1 MSVLD
6 WCLHRLGLGILLIV
20 AGALALP
27 SLSAAA
33 TPQEIKAAR
42 DAARSLPAFAS
53 CRCAAVGF
61 SVGQLAAEGPETLWL
76 AHEGGVSEVLPEGRL
91 EPVWKTPGG
100 ARLVRFDAADLDGD
114 GRSEW
119 VVLLDS
125 GRLRSYVL
133 RLGDSGWERGR
144 PFSGFLRP
152 MVDAEG
158 SPYLLGQRRRRT
170 RFHDDAIHRVRQDE
184 KQRWTLGEEI
194 AALRGLFVYDFQL
207 IREPRPRLFVVDSEG
222 GFSERDPSQSSLL
235 LWSLD
240 RPLAS
245 RPLEVEF
252 SGGSMFE
259 SDDTERFDFAP
270 ALQSLDLDADGVDE
284 ILLTA
289 GPRPIGVSFDSI
301 RIHDGGNQLVFDLA
315 EQGLTQSLSTPML
328 GLEMAASWAGDL
340 GGELVW
346 LGAVWT
352 KAAGGFVKPE
362 TKLFR
367 FDPKT
372 GAVLAKLKVGTE
384 TPGPSQQADEPAPGA
399 PELSY

>member
-1 MSVLD
+1 MSELNSRGHLLV
-6 WCLHRLGLGILLIV
+6 LGILLV
-20 AGALALP
+20 VFCALGR
-27 SLSAAA
+27 SSVSAAA

-53 CRCAAVGF
+53 CRCTAVGF
-61 SVGQLAAEGPETLWL
+61 SVGRLSAEGPETLWL
-76 AHEGGVSEVLPEGRL
+76 AHEGGVYEVLPGGKL

-100 ARLVRFDAADLDGD
+100 ARLVRFEAADLNGD

-119 VVLLDS
+119 VALLDS

-133 RLGDSGWERGR
+133 HLSDSGWKKGR

-152 MVDAEG
+152 MWDAGG

-170 RFHDDAIHRVRQDE
+170 RFHDDAIHRVSQDE
-184 KQRWTLGEEI
+184 KQRWILDEEI
-194 AALRGLFVYDFQL
+194 AALRGLFVYDFHL

-222 GFSERDPSQSSLL
+222 GFSERDPSQSALL

-270 ALQSLDLDADGVDE
+270 TLQILDLDGDAADEV
-284 ILLTA
+284 ILAA
-289 GPRPIGVSFDSI
+289 GPRPIGVSFDSL
-301 RIHDGGNQLVFDLA
+301 RIHQGGNQLVFDLA
-315 EQGLTQSLSTPML
+315 DQGLTQSISTPML
-328 GLEMAASWAGDL
+328 GLEMAAAWAGEL

-346 LGAVWT
+346 IGAVWT

-372 GAVLAKLKVGTE
+372 GAVLANPKPALE
-384 TPGPSQQADEPAPGA
+384 SPGPSSEEDEPAPKQ